1 MKKRLTI
8 NIIALT
14 ILPLFLTGCYT
25 QLATQNDLN
34 STIPSNQS
42 YDDYAY
48 QDEEVSSSGYFDES
62 DTVDYYYEGEEDV
75 DSTGEVVI
83 NNYYGYDPY
92 EDDDYYPYN
101 SSVSFSLG
109 FGYTRF
115 YYPWYT
121 GWYFPYY
128 CYPAYYYP
136 SYNYCFYPSYYYSYY
151 PAYYPYYSYG
161 GYYGNYHSPK
171 YKTRS
176 GYVSRIRNTGGRGY
190 GDTRRNPN
198 LTKTERTINSTGRV
212 VSGLGIKNRNV
223 KERDLLSLGSEKRN
237 ETKRIGTKKKSTLT
251 RDRTKT
257 NNVKRTLGVKNTDRT
272 KNKNFGTKS
281 TDTRLKRTKRTRS
294 KDLTTQRN
302 NMRTKKNVRKNTKKY
317 TNTNRNKT
325 INRNKPTKK
334 YSKPRK
340 TSTGKNYKSPK
351 RNTNTRSY
359 NPPRNTR
366 SYSPPR
372 TNTTR
377 SSSPPRTTSR
387 GSGNRS
393 GGKRR

>member
-8 NIIALT
+8 YFVLT
-14 ILPLFLTGCYT
+14 ILPVFLTGCYT
-25 QLATQNDLN
+25 QLATQDDSY
-34 STIPSNQS
+34 STIPSNQT

-48 QDEEVSSSGYFDES
+48 QDEDVSSGGYFDET
-62 DTVDYYYEGEEDV
+62 DTVNYYYEGEEGV

-121 GWYFPYY
+121 GLYFPYY

-161 GYYGNYHSPK
+161 GYYGNYHTPY

-176 GYVSRIRNTGGRGY
+176 RYVSRIRNSGGRGY
-190 GDTRRNPN
+190 GDTRRNPLRN
-198 LTKTERTINSTGRV
+198 PELTKTERTINSTGRV
-212 VSGLGIKNRNV
+212 VSGLGIKNRNIR
-223 KERDLLSLGSEKRN
+223 ERDLLSLGSEKRN
-237 ETKRIGTKKKSTLT
+237 ETKRIRTKKKSTLT

-257 NNVKRTLGVKNTDRT
+257 NTGNVKRTLGVKNTDQI
-272 KNKNFGTKS
+272 K
-281 TDTRLKRTKRTRS
+281 
-294 KDLTTQRN
+294 RN
-302 NMRTKKNVRKNTKKY
+302 NSGRIVSTKYIVNLFFI
-317 TNTNRNKT
+317 
-325 INRNKPTKK
+325 INLSDKL
-334 YSKPRK
+334 
-340 TSTGKNYKSPK
+340 
-351 RNTNTRSY
+351 
-359 NPPRNTR
+359 
-366 SYSPPR
+366 
-372 TNTTR
+372 
-377 SSSPPRTTSR
+377 
-387 GSGNRS
+387 
-393 GGKRR
+393 